1 MSSAVVLTKQAWL
14 LAMPVYASA
23 LCSRALCGE
32 RLSTAAGLV
41 GVWIDELEI
50 SAHEIF
56 VIVELRS
63 LEIDC
68 ALGVNDDLDAIE
80 VIDLIV
86 LTDLLVKIDR
96 VAQARA
102 ASSFDAKAKPPFRD
116 ALDVDQAFDF
126 LDRRLRQGDHR
137 RLSFSIRG
145 IHEALL
151 PAVTCSQPSSD
162 SRPTLP

>member
-1 MSSAVVLTKQAWL
+1 MIIELG
-14 LAMPVYASA
+14 P
-23 LCSRALCGE
+23 
-32 RLSTAAGLV
+32 
-41 GVWIDELEI
+41 LEI
-50 SAHEIF
+50 N
-56 VIVELRS
+56 R
-63 LEIDC
+63 

-102 ASSFDAKAKPPFRD
+102 ASSFDAKAEPAFRD

-151 PAVTCSQPSSD
+151 PSVTCFRPS
-162 SRPTLP
+162 